1 MIAHLWG
8 SPLNRNFSSLRDVEI
23 SIRKITCHPK
33 ISNLCNKYI
42 VLAKNVNR
50 KQIKQYQLVITYFA
64 GSIFRYQDVP
74 SCQISVDK

>member
-8 SPLNRNFSSLRDVEI
+8 SPLSRTFSSLRDVEI
-23 SIRKITCHPK
+23 SIRKIMCHPK

-50 KQIKQYQLVITYFA
+50 KQIK
-64 GSIFRYQDVP
+64 
-74 SCQISVDK
+74 